1 MTTAHRQTLALA
13 QPDLFDRLQSW
24 SLDPP
29 GGSLPFARKL
39 ARDNGWSA
47 SHAARVITEYRRFL
61 YLAVVAGHP
70 LCPSDAVD
78 QAWHQHMLDS
88 QGYWRDFC
96 PRVLGQPLH
105 HRPSTGQEG
114 ERQRLGEWYRRTLAS
129 YATTFGAPPPADI
142 WPQETKRFRCGQ
154 RWRRVDAS
162 RCWILPKPR
171 LPQPRWS
178 RHRLVMVPLLAT
190 LGLGVSGCGTTA
202 LAQPLSL
209 NGPQFLLLYGL
220 LTAACLA
227 GVSRLQRRLGNGP
240 LVAAADANLS
250 PLEMAYL
257 AGEQEQV
264 VQTSLLSLL
273 QAGDVTM
280 KEGVASCRAKPT
292 RTLNGVET
300 GLVRGLAAGERKAPV
315 LLRELEDQEDLF
327 VPLQQRLRTL
337 GLIKSAQQIAQ
348 AKLYVA
354 VALGGLW
361 LLGVARLIHGLE
373 GKRPVGF
380 LLLAL
385 LLVALALVKRV
396 SDVPHR
402 TPQGERLLQDLQVRY
417 KDQQVSDAASNPD
430 LLKAFALLGLVVL
443 SGSLA
448 SGMAEA
454 QKWSGVTAAD
464 GGGGGGGGDGGGCG
478 GGCGGCGGCGG

>member
-1 MTTAHRQTLALA
+1 MTTAHRQPLALA
-13 QPDLFDRLQSW
+13 HLDLFDRLQSW

-29 GGSLPFARKL
+29 GASLPFARKL
-39 ARDNGWSA
+39 ARDNGWST

-61 YLAVVAGHP
+61 YLAGVAGHP
-70 LCPSDAVD
+70 VCPSDAVD

-88 QGYWRDFC
+88 QGYWQEFC
-96 PRVLGQPLH
+96 PRVLGLPLH

-114 ERQRLGEWYRRTLAS
+114 ERQRLGEWYRRTLDS

-142 WPQETKRFRCGQ
+142 WPGETERFRCGQ
-154 RWRRVDAS
+154 DWRRVDAS

-178 RHRLVMVPLLAT
+178 RHRLVLVPLLAT
-190 LGLGVSGCGTTA
+190 LGLGVSGCGTQA

-209 NGPQFLLLYGL
+209 NGPQFLLVYGL
-220 LTAACLA
+220 LTATCLA
-227 GVSRLQRRLGNGP
+227 VVDKLQRRLGHGP

-264 VQTSLLSLL
+264 VKTSLLNLL
-273 QAGDVTM
+273 QAGDVTVE
-280 KEGVASCRAKPT
+280 EGVARCQTKPT
-292 RTLNGVET
+292 RQLDGVET
-300 GLVRGLAAGERKAPV
+300 GLVKGLAAGERKASA
-315 LLRELEDQEDLF
+315 LIEEIEDQEDLF

-337 GLIKSAQQIAQ
+337 GLIKSAQQMAQ
-348 AKLYVA
+348 ARA
-354 VALGGLW
+354 ETALVIGGLW
-361 LLGVARLIHGLE
+361 LLGVARLIHGLQVH
-373 GKRPVGF
+373 RPVG
-380 LLLAL
+380 LLIWALVLVMLAL
-385 LLVALALVKRV
+385 LKLVG
-396 SDVPHR
+396 SVPHR
-402 TPQGERLLQDLQVRY
+402 TPQGERLLRDLQVRY
-417 KDQQVSDAASNPD
+417 KGQTINASSSNPD

-448 SGMAEA
+448 SGMAQA
-454 QKWSGVTAAD
+454 QQW
-464 GGGGGGGGDGGGCG
+464 GGGSGADGGGGDGGGCG